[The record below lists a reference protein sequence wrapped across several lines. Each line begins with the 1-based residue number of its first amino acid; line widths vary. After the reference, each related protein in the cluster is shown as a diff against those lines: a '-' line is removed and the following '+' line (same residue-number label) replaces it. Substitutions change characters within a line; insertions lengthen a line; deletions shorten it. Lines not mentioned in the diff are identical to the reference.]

1 MYNSH
6 DAFRSE
12 PAVRAQPALRAARV
26 KGERPEEKE
35 DVVPA
40 KLVPLRWGKPSTLLG
55 IRNLYVSI
63 THTHTHPT
71 YHGAFYGVLV
81 DAHHQSLYCHHQRL
95 VTPAV
100 STMVSWVCV
109 CV

>member
-6 DAFRSE
+6 DAIRSE

-55 IRNLYVSI
+55 IRNLHARSTNKQTNKQTKV
-63 THTHTHPT
+63 TM
-71 YHGAFYGVLV
+71 GAFL
-81 DAHHQSLYCHHQRL
+81 
-95 VTPAV
+95 
-100 STMVSWVCV
+100 
-109 CV
+109 

>member
-12 PAVRAQPALRAARV
+12 PAVRAQPVLRAARV
-26 KGERPEEKE
+26 KGERSEEKE

-55 IRNLYVSI
+55 IQNLYGRN
-63 THTHTHPT
+63 THTHTHSHTHRILSSP
-71 YHGAFYGVLV
+71 FLVLV
-81 DAHHQSLYCHHQRL
+81 L
-95 VTPAV
+95 
-100 STMVSWVCV
+100 
-109 CV
+109 

>member
-12 PAVRAQPALRAARV
+12 PAVRAQSALRAARV

-63 THTHTHPT
+63 THTHTHTPCLGNE
-71 YHGAFYGVLV
+71 HPRSLFALRDGGVVGGAPLGLILTHFDLT
-81 DAHHQSLYCHHQRL
+81 HFE
-95 VTPAV
+95 
-100 STMVSWVCV
+100 
-109 CV
+109 